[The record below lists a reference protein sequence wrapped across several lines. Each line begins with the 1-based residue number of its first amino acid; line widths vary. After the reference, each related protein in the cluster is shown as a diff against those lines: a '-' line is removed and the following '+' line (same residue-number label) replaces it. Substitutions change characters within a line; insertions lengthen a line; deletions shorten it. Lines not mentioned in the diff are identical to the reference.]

1 MEGVQL
7 LDLEGRERITVTVNG
22 HEMEVYEGLTVLQAL
37 LQEGLHIPHLCYDIR
52 LPRSNGN
59 CGLCM
64 VEVGDT
70 RRDVKACQTPML
82 PGMVITTN
90 SQRLEDYR
98 KVRLEQLLS
107 DHNADCVAP
116 CVQTCPANIEIQRY
130 LGAVADGNYEAA
142 VRVIKER
149 NPFPVVCGRVCPHPC
164 EAECRRSLVDEPI
177 AINAVKRFAA
187 DWDMA
192 REQPW
197 IPRKAA
203 PTGHRVAVVGA
214 GPSGLSAAYYSA
226 RNGHDVTVFDKQ
238 PHAGGMMRY
247 GIPEYRLPKA
257 TLDAEID
264 VIRALGVRIVT
275 GKALGTHLHLEDL
288 QRDFDAVYLAIGSWR
303 ATPLNL
309 EGENDQNVRLGIKYL
324 ESVTKGVVS

>member
-22 HEMEVYEGLTVLQAL
+22 HEMQVYEGLTVLQAL

-70 RRDVKACQTPML
+70 KRDVKACQTPML

-149 NPFPVVCGRVCPHPC
+149 NPFPVVCGRVCP
-164 EAECRRSLVDEPI
+164 
-177 AINAVKRFAA
+177 
-187 DWDMA
+187 
-192 REQPW
+192 
-197 IPRKAA
+197 
-203 PTGHRVAVVGA
+203 
-214 GPSGLSAAYYSA
+214 
-226 RNGHDVTVFDKQ
+226 
-238 PHAGGMMRY
+238 
-247 GIPEYRLPKA
+247 
-257 TLDAEID
+257 
-264 VIRALGVRIVT
+264 
-275 GKALGTHLHLEDL
+275 
-288 QRDFDAVYLAIGSWR
+288 
-303 ATPLNL
+303 
-309 EGENDQNVRLGIKYL
+309 
-324 ESVTKGVVS
+324 